1 MTRMGEVGAGQEKCG
16 NAGEMR
22 GFRGFCERMAITFVG
37 GLSNR
42 CRKMEQP
49 GDGMGRRAQASD
61 LEGNRLLKLAS

>member
-1 MTRMGEVGAGQEKCG
+1 MTPMGDAGAGQEKCG
-16 NAGEMR
+16 NAGKMR
-22 GFRGFCERMAITFVG
+22 DLGGVCRRWAITFIG

-49 GDGMGRRAQASD
+49 GERVGSGAQTLD